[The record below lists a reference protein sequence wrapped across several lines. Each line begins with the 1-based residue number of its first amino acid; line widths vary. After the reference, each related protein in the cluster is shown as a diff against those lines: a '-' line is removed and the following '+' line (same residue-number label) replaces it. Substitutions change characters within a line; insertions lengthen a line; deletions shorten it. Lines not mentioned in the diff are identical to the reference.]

1 MVKPVAILLVGHQY
15 SGKSTWLA
23 EHGHTLGY
31 EIFSLDSEVHTLAN
45 ERGVSYTEAWQSL
58 VKEATKV
65 VEAKLTRWVAEK
77 RNIIFDRTN
86 MTEKSR
92 NRVLR
97 FLTKDYEKEAVVF
110 PLLRNDQ
117 ILERIAARPNQYIPL
132 HVVQEFRDRYEP
144 VNDNDYRKVH
154 YL

>member
-1 MVKPVAILLVGHQY
+1 MVKPVAILLIGHQY

-23 EHGHTLGY
+23 DRKDGY
-31 EIFSLDSEVHTLAN
+31 EIYSLDNEVHALAK
-45 ERGVSYTEAWQSL
+45 ERDVSYAEAWKSL
-58 VKEATKV
+58 VKEANKIAD
-65 VEAKLTRWVAEK
+65 AKLVEWVVEK

-92 NRVLR
+92 DRVLR
-97 FLTKDYEKEAVVF
+97 FLTRDYEKEAIVF
-110 PLLRNDQ
+110 PLLPDEQ
-117 ILERIAARPNQYIPL
+117 ILERIAKRPTQYIPL

>member
-1 MVKPVAILLVGHQY
+1 MVKPVAILLIGHQY

-23 EHGHTLGY
+23 DRKDGY
-31 EIFSLDSEVHTLAN
+31 EIYSLDNEVHALAK
-45 ERGVSYTEAWQSL
+45 ERDVSYAEAWKSL
-58 VKEATKV
+58 VKEANKIAD
-65 VEAKLTRWVAEK
+65 AKLVEWVVEK

-92 NRVLR
+92 DRVLR
-97 FLTKDYEKEAVVF
+97 FLTRDYEKEAIVF
-110 PLLRNDQ
+110 PLLDDATIEFRMKM
-117 ILERIAARPNQYIPL
+117 RPTQYIPL
-132 HVVQEFRDRYEP
+132 KVVQEFRDRYEP